1 MWLRQCLAAWSL
13 MLTAHAQSAALQKRR
28 KSGGRKKKVQLE
40 DGETL
45 LVDPDDPAFMPGA
58 QKEQA
63 RPVLVLPPDAD
74 NIPGLKPET
83 IEETE
88 KRIEAKTVKGV
99 LFQVCVGAPCIPC
112 SPHAVNFSGT
122 HHRGFPYGTASCVP
136 GGCWRMWQLG
146 GLLYCADS

>member
-1 MWLRQCLAAWSL
+1 MSGCLGSR
-13 MLTAHAQSAALQKRR
+13 LTAHVWSAALQKRR
-28 KSGGRKKKVQLE
+28 KSGGRKRKVQLE

-58 QKEQA
+58 QKEQL
-63 RPVLVLPPDAD
+63 RPALVLPPDAD

-99 LFQVCVGAPCIPC
+99 LFQVCVGAPCTPC
-112 SPHAVNFSGT
+112 SLLCVNASGA
-122 HHRGFPYGTASCVP
+122 HHRGFPYGTASCAP
-136 GGCWRMWQLG
+136 GRCWRM
-146 GLLYCADS
+146 

>member
-1 MWLRQCLAAWSL
+1 MAPACLGS
-13 MLTAHAQSAALQKRR
+13 MLIAHAQSAGLQKRR

-58 QKEQA
+58 QKEQP
-63 RPVLVLPPDAD
+63 RPNLVLPPDAE

-99 LFQVCVGAPCIPC
+99 LFQVCLSSPCIAGSSPC
-112 SPHAVNFSGT
+112 CEVCFYLALTMAV
-122 HHRGFPYGTASCVP
+122 V
-136 GGCWRMWQLG
+136 
-146 GLLYCADS
+146 

>member
-1 MWLRQCLAAWSL
+1 
-13 MLTAHAQSAALQKRR
+13 MLNAHARFAVLQKRR

-45 LVDPDDPAFMPGA
+45 LVDPDDPAFMPGV

-74 NIPGLKPET
+74 NIPGLKPES

-99 LFQVCVGAPCIPC
+99 LFQVCLQCLV
-112 SPHAVNFSGT
+112 SFV
-122 HHRGFPYGTASCVP
+122 
-136 GGCWRMWQLG
+136 L
-146 GLLYCADS
+146 

>member
-1 MWLRQCLAAWSL
+1 M
-13 MLTAHAQSAALQKRR
+13 LQKRR
-28 KSGGRKKKVQLE
+28 KSGGRKRKVQLE

-58 QKEQA
+58 QKEPP
-63 RPVLVLPPDAD
+63 RPALVLPPDAD

-99 LFQVCVGAPCIPC
+99 LFQVGM
-112 SPHAVNFSGT
+112 GT
-122 HHRGFPYGTASCVP
+122 PYIAS
-136 GGCWRMWQLG
+136 LSS
-146 GLLYCADS
+146 YCEAILPRC